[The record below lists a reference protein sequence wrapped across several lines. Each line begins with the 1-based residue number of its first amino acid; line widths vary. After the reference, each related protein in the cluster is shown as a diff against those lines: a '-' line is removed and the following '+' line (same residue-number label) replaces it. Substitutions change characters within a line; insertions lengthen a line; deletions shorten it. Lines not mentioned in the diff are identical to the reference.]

1 MLHSEK
7 CNFPC
12 LKPVYY
18 GVRNCAVQDPRQ
30 LVDRILNGDP
40 NAFKQ
45 LVKDHE
51 RLVGQVVFRMVA
63 GESDRE
69 DLCQDIFVKVYQN
82 LDSFRFDS
90 KLSTWITRIAYTTC
104 LNHLEKKKTP
114 LFEDCSP
121 EGKTIDECESNNG
134 DPEQWTG
141 SRQTSV
147 RICEE
152 IDRLPV
158 VYGTILSLF
167 HLQEMSYTEI
177 GQILSIPEGTVK
189 SYLFRARRMLKEQLQ
204 VRYSLEELCA

>member
-1 MLHSEK
+1 M
-7 CNFPC
+7 
-12 LKPVYY
+12 
-18 GVRNCAVQDPRQ
+18 
-30 LVDRILNGDP
+30 VDRILNGDP

-51 RLVGQVVFRMVA
+51 RLVGQVVFRMVSGKA
-63 GESDRE
+63 DRE

-82 LDSFRFDS
+82 LNSFRFDS

-121 EGKTIDECESNNG
+121 EGRTIDDCESENG
-134 DPEQWTG
+134 SPEQWTD
-141 SRQTSV
+141 SRQTST

-167 HLQEMSYTEI
+167 HLQEMTYLEI
-177 GQILSIPEGTVK
+177 GQILSLPEGTVK
-189 SYLFRARRMLKEQLQ
+189 SYLFRARKMLKEQLQ
-204 VRYSLEELCA
+204 VRFSLEELCA

>member
-1 MLHSEK
+1 
-7 CNFPC
+7 
-12 LKPVYY
+12 
-18 GVRNCAVQDPRQ
+18 VRSYAGQDPRQ
-30 LVDRILNGDP
+30 LVDRILSGDP

-51 RLVGQVVFRMVA
+51 RLVGQVVFRMVP

-134 DPEQWTG
+134 DPARWTD
-141 SRQTSV
+141 SRRTSV
-147 RICEE
+147 KVCEE

-167 HLQEMSYTEI
+167 HLQEMTYAEI
-177 GQILSIPEGTVK
+177 GQILSLPEGTVK
-189 SYLFRARRMLKEQLQ
+189 SYLFRARKMLKEQLQ
-204 VRYSLEELCA
+204 VRFSLEELCA

>member
-1 MLHSEK
+1 MRSYAGH
-7 CNFPC
+7 
-12 LKPVYY
+12 
-18 GVRNCAVQDPRQ
+18 DPRQ

-51 RLVGQVVFRMVA
+51 RLVGQVVFRMVP

-121 EGKTIDECESNNG
+121 EGKTVDECESGNV
-134 DPEQWTG
+134 DPARWTD
-141 SRQTSV
+141 SRRTSV
-147 RICEE
+147 KVCEE

-158 VYGTILSLF
+158 IYGTILSLF
-167 HLQEMSYTEI
+167 HLQEMSYAEI
-177 GQILSIPEGTVK
+177 GQILSLPEGTVK
-189 SYLFRARRMLKEQLQ
+189 SYLFRARKMLKEQLQ
-204 VRYSLEELCA
+204 VSFSLEELCA

>member
-1 MLHSEK
+1 M
-7 CNFPC
+7 
-12 LKPVYY
+12 
-18 GVRNCAVQDPRQ
+18 
-30 LVDRILNGDP
+30 VDRILNGDAG
-40 NAFKQ
+40 AFKQ

-51 RLVGQVVFRMVA
+51 RLVGQVVYRMIS

-82 LDSFRFDS
+82 LDTFRFDS

-104 LNHLEKKKTP
+104 LNHLEKKKVP

-121 EGKTIDECESNNG
+121 EGSTVDDCRSESG

-141 SRQTSV
+141 SRQASV

-152 IDRLPV
+152 IDQLPV

-167 HLQEMSYTEI
+167 HLQEMSYDEI
-177 GQILSIPEGTVK
+177 GQILNLPEGTVK
-189 SYLFRARRMLKEQLQ
+189 SYLFRAWTRKSMSTIARSVAGNWTSIGNSTASWGSRRKSDY
-204 VRYSLEELCA
+204 RGTSPPA